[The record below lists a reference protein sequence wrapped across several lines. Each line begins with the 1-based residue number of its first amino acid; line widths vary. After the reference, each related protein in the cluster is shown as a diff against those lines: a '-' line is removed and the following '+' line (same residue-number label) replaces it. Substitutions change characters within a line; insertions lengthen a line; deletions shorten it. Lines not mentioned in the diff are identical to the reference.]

1 MYKDRNF
8 QNQYQ
13 TGIEVGINFFDKLW
27 INTKVSI
34 LTGVGDNQ

>member
-13 TGIEVGINFFDKLW
+13 TGIEVGINFDKLW